1 MAQEHNRLYGLA
13 NIELQDLLKKTGTE
27 AARRAILFLVSL
39 LGVVIA
45 TLSAIAWHWPPALRQ
60 SLLIALIVFNI
71 ALVLWTMSTG
81 PDWIAKESG
90 PVEGLQAV
98 ALVIAF
104 AAFCRDAIKHPGAS
118 RPAAV
123 TLACLCFIIFFREID
138 LRIFDAP
145 EWLINITT
153 GLVRKGLS
161 TILAGLTAVY
171 VASRYKDV
179 PGLIRSSLTWRAWPF
194 YIWPL
199 LLITAEKIEL
209 RAHATRHDD
218 LPGYWAN
225 GQFWEEL
232 VELNAYIVLLFAAY
246 IFAEIYRS
254 STDSESGP

>member
-1 MAQEHNRLYGLA
+1 M
-13 NIELQDLLKKTGTE
+13 
-27 AARRAILFLVSL
+27 
-39 LGVVIA
+39 
-45 TLSAIAWHWPPALRQ
+45 
-60 SLLIALIVFNI
+60 
-71 ALVLWTMSTG
+71 
-81 PDWIAKESG
+81 
-90 PVEGLQAV
+90 
-98 ALVIAF
+98 
-104 AAFCRDAIKHPGAS
+104 
-118 RPAAV
+118 
-123 TLACLCFIIFFREID
+123 
-138 LRIFDAP
+138 RIFDAP

-161 TILAGLTAVY
+161 TILAVLTAVY
-171 VASRYKDV
+171 VATRYKNV

-209 RAHATRHDD
+209 RAHATRLDD

-254 STDSESGP
+254 STDSLSGP